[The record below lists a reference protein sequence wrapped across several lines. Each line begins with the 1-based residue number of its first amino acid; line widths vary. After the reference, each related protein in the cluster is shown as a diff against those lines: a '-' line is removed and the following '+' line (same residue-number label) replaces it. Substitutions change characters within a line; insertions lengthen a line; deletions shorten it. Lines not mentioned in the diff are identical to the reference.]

1 MTCDFWA
8 VFRGFIFGG
17 GLDLRFVDVGAG
29 SGFLASLGMTDRNA
43 RATATATTE
52 ADPPPAAKD
61 DNPMRGGGG
70 DGVMAAVVVVVAG
83 WFEVMGLAGQ
93 DTLAVP

>member
-1 MTCDFWA
+1 
-8 VFRGFIFGG
+8 
-17 GLDLRFVDVGAG
+17 
-29 SGFLASLGMTDRNA
+29 
-43 RATATATTE
+43 
-52 ADPPPAAKD
+52 
-61 DNPMRGGGG
+61 MRGGGG